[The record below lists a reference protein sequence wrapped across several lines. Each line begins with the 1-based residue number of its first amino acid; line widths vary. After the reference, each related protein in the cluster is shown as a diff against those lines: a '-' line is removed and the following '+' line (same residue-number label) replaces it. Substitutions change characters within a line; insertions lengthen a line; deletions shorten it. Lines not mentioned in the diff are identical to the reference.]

1 MSRDPHMFGLALN
14 RGVGTV
20 WFWIFL
26 VLAHMDGCS
35 LHVSKISKWRWI
47 NTTCLVWTCLNYWV
61 AVIHSHFVSW
71 GPENVYR
78 NWRPMIPVI
87 SVPKIPFQPPIC
99 LLVLWGGCATMCY
112 LPRLILNSPNWD
124 SVKSP
129 CFFPCILWYLGYL
142 YSGIPLFCGILMV
155 GIPLFFVAQCHAR
168 RFAKRRTHPTW
179 FRRSFRWWMMPL
191 SPNGSAEDWRR
202 WTTCLRTNLNNVPQH
217 VKRGLGDHQI
227 ILTVSSQVW
236 DIPGLSTRTDPR
248 GT

>member
-71 GPENVYR
+71 GPENAYR

-155 GIPLFFVAQCHAR
+155 GIPLFFVAQCPCRQMDLR
-168 RFAKRRTHPTW
+168 RIDGGGLHVCERTWTMS
-179 FRRSFRWWMMPL
+179 RSMWK
-191 SPNGSAEDWRR
+191 G
-202 WTTCLRTNLNNVPQH
+202 
-217 VKRGLGDHQI
+217 G
-227 ILTVSSQVW
+227 
-236 DIPGLSTRTDPR
+236 
-248 GT
+248 